1 MGGETIGARG
11 NSDDGV
17 RDSCLSGL
25 YSAGSDSQSTSE
37 SSEHKKGK
45 TNGESGTGA
54 HIKDFLKKYDLVDC
68 ASVKCPMLP
77 PNNLGPDESG
87 VSVNETQFKGM
98 IGYQA
103 NSKESHFVVMKRIF
117 RYLKGTSN
125 LGLWYPKGLGFDLKA
140 YLDSDYAGCNL
151 DRKSTSGGCQ
161 ILRGKLVC
169 WSVKKQ
175 TFVAMSLAEA
185 EYVPTAGCCAQV
197 LWVKSQ
203 LADYDVLY
211 DKVPILWDNTSAIT
225 ISNNPVLH
233 SRIKTY

>member
-1 MGGETIGARG
+1 MC
-11 NSDDGV
+11 V
-17 RDSCLSGL
+17 L
-25 YSAGSDSQSTSE
+25 
-37 SSEHKKGK
+37 
-45 TNGESGTGA
+45 A

-87 VSVNETQFKGM
+87 VSVNETQLKGM
-98 IGYQA
+98 IG
-103 NSKESHFVVMKRIF
+103 
-117 RYLKGTSN
+117 YLKGTSN

-169 WSVKKQ
+169 WSVKNQ

-185 EYVPTAGCCAQV
+185 EYVPTAGCCA
-197 LWVKSQ
+197 
-203 LADYDVLY
+203 
-211 DKVPILWDNTSAIT
+211 
-225 ISNNPVLH
+225 
-233 SRIKTY
+233 